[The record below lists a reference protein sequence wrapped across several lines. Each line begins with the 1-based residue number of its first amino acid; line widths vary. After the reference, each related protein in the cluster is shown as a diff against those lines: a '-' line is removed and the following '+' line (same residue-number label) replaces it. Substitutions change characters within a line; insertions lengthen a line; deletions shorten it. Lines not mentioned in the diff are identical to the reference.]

1 MTFELSNAPG
11 GLLSCREI
19 RRRCDEEELMLDWD
33 DEMLRPA
40 GYNVRIAKDGLVT
53 PKGDI
58 YKPLA
63 LGGEDTYNGVLW
75 LAPGDE
81 AELSSLE
88 RFNLPPDVAGNI
100 TIRTEL
106 SAQGLLL
113 LSGLLIDPGYGPAD
127 NDYDETISDGRL
139 HFFVARTSVPRRFRS
154 GPGRTALED
163 KAPAVARWD
172 DPRPTSRLGFIAN
185 LKDLQEE
192 HAKLG
197 AEVERTRQL
206 TLNLLVLGYFLL
218 AATILGLTLNNL
230 LSIGSDPSLVDRVSK
245 AVPDSAS
252 DKLLLAAALVTVAW
266 LVRSIVVFILG
277 GRTPPI
283 PEGDRFY
290 YLRARQDLVVNRRR
304 WRAAIMFVAGLLAF
318 GIAWLAI
325 EQDFA
330 HEELLWALLATAL
343 GCGAII
349 ADWKLVKP
357 IDAHAV
363 RERTDLLKELNDER
377 AEELEKRAEKLEKRA
392 EKLDERVEKIDERA
406 RKRDARAKKRDER
419 AEDLET
425 RAEELDR
432 RAEKLDERV
441 EKLDER
447 ARKRDARAKE
457 RHERSEQ
464 ADALN
469 D

>member
-1 MTFELSNAPG
+1 VQFFQ
-11 GLLSCREI
+11 
-19 RRRCDEEELMLDWD
+19 
-33 DEMLRPA
+33 
-40 GYNVRIAKDGLVT
+40 VV
-53 PKGDI
+53 
-58 YKPLA
+58 
-63 LGGEDTYNGVLW
+63 GGED
-75 LAPGDE
+75 
-81 AELSSLE
+81 
-88 RFNLPPDVAGNI
+88 PDG
-100 TIRTEL
+100 
-106 SAQGLLL
+106 
-113 LSGLLIDPGYGPAD
+113 
-127 NDYDETISDGRL
+127 
-139 HFFVARTSVPRRFRS
+139 
-154 GPGRTALED
+154 LED

-277 GRTPPI
+277 GPTPPI